1 MGGWVRK
8 KFKNPLFLNHS
19 LTNFHLILALTP
31 IQRHQMISEISYE
44 EVFLNEQI
52 FMVKKLKTRY
62 RNSHKITQLIKYL
75 NSKFKNL
82 CLQMDENSAPCLSG
96 TFPVWIDIGANHQLI
111 VSTIEIIQRQFYQDK
126 HGGSLYLLYDDDL
139 HEDVMKKLQSCWED
153 SRTCMNWRSF
163 IGCETETIIFITYG
177 VGKGLYFG
185 ETQCQNKSV
194 EIIYYICTLGCS
206 DYQKKTP
213 ISMLVGIFGS

>member
-1 MGGWVRK
+1 
-8 KFKNPLFLNHS
+8 
-19 LTNFHLILALTP
+19 
-31 IQRHQMISEISYE
+31 
-44 EVFLNEQI
+44 
-52 FMVKKLKTRY
+52 
-62 RNSHKITQLIKYL
+62 
-75 NSKFKNL
+75 
-82 CLQMDENSAPCLSG
+82 MDENSAPCLSG

-206 DYQKKTP
+206 DYQKKIQFQCWQKYLGQKICP
-213 ISMLVGIFGS
+213 EKKLENGFFPKIDVAIVGWH